1 MHPQRFRA
9 ATVRDALAAVKRVLG
24 PEALVISTSLVPARG
39 WSRFT
44 GRRVVEITA
53 ALPAGL
59 SESRPVAPTRPD
71 AQGAESA
78 AAAAALDN
86 EIVARLVA
94 AGVERALALEVAA
107 AIPRRARRGLS
118 GAALRDAL
126 AGRLDTIAAGSDDP
140 EAVEVFVGPPG
151 AGKTTTIAKIAARS
165 RVGHGRSRGL
175 IAADGYRVGAVEQLR
190 LYADILAAPFA
201 VARTARDLEAA
212 LASCRVPVLVG
223 TAGRSPQDGRVRDL
237 YDALAG
243 RPGVRTHLVLA
254 AGTSPRDAER
264 VFDRYVAARPD
275 RVVLTKTDETD
286 SIAPLMRVL
295 RQRRI
300 PVSYLGTGQ
309 RVPEDLRPATAALLA
324 ATMLGDPSAAG
335 EDHP

>member
-1 MHPQRFRA
+1 
-9 ATVRDALAAVKRVLG
+9 V
-24 PEALVISTSLVPARG
+24 
-39 WSRFT
+39 
-44 GRRVVEITA
+44 
-53 ALPAGL
+53 
-59 SESRPVAPTRPD
+59 
-71 AQGAESA
+71 
-78 AAAAALDN
+78 ALDN
-86 EIVARLVA
+86 EVVARLVA

-118 GAALRDAL
+118 GAALRAAL
-126 AGRLDTIAAGSDDP
+126 AGRLDTIAAGSDAP

-212 LASCRVPVLVG
+212 LASCRAPVLVD
-223 TAGRSPQDGRVRDL
+223 TAGRSPQDGSVRDL

-254 AGTSPRDAER
+254 AGTPPRDAER